1 MDGFSFFLLSFFL
14 GAAAGMIT
22 AIIACWIS
30 NIDEIKEIITN
41 IVELGEMTKDADT
54 LVIFSANNEKV
65 YFFLDKHH
73 TEIHY
78 KRYNGN
84 CQIINPKSRFG
95 KKLMNICFTRV
106 LKDKFPELRF

>member
-1 MDGFSFFLLSFFL
+1 MDGISFFL
-14 GAAAGMIT
+14 GAAAGIISAMISY
-22 AIIACWIS
+22 AVS
-30 NIDEIKEIITN
+30 NINEIKEIIKK

-54 LVIFSANNEKV
+54 LVVFRANNEKV
-65 YFFLDKHH
+65 YFILDKQY

-95 KKLMNICFTRV
+95 KKLMNICLTRV

>member
-22 AIIACWIS
+22 AIISYWIS
-30 NIDEIKEIITN
+30 NINEIKEIIKK

-54 LVIFSANNEKV
+54 LVVFRANNEKV
-65 YFFLDKHH
+65 YFILDKQY

-78 KRYNGN
+78 KKYNGN
-84 CQIINPKSRFG
+84 AQIINPKSRFG